1 MSGPLFALALRQA
14 ASPRRLSLILLLAAM
29 PLGIAALL
37 RALGAEDAI
46 VTGVLDALVV
56 AVFLPIAVMTIATSA
71 FGNEVEDRTLGLL
84 TTKPVS
90 PLAIVLAKLGAAMAV
105 TAPLAAVVTAVV
117 AALGSTADVGSAAL
131 AAGVGGGV
139 GAIAYASIFTWAGL
153 VSSRALGFALI
164 YVLLWEALM
173 SSLIEG
179 VRYLSVRS
187 YAVSAMHGLNEGAF
201 EAFSSRTIDLPTAL
215 IGAALATVGF
225 AYLTVR
231 RLGQMD
237 VP

>member
-1 MSGPLFALALRQA
+1 MSRPLFALALRQA
-14 ASPRRLSLILLLAAM
+14 ASARRLSLILLLAAL

-37 RALGAEDAI
+37 RGLGSEDAI
-46 VTGVLDALVV
+46 VASVLDALVI
-56 AVFLPIAVMTIATSA
+56 AAFLPIAVMTIATSA

-90 PLAIVLAKLGAAMAV
+90 PVAIVLAKLGAAIVV
-105 TAPLAAVVTAVV
+105 TAPLAAVVAAVV
-117 AALGSTADVGSAAL
+117 AALGSSADAVAAAL
-131 AAGVGGGV
+131 AAGVGAGV
-139 GAIAYASIFTWAGL
+139 GAVAYASIFTWAGL
-153 VSSRALGFALI
+153 VSSRALGFGLI

-187 YAVSAMHGLNEGAF
+187 YTVSAMHGLNG
-201 EAFSSRTIDLPTAL
+201 EAFGEFSSGAIDLPTAFA
-215 IGAALATVGF
+215 GAAIATAAF
-225 AYLTVR
+225 AYLTIR
-231 RLGQMD
+231 RLSQMD